1 MPGEA
6 VREMSTY
13 RDILKAAEAVHKALD
28 VMARSHPDD
37 DEGVHVAYTAIEAER
52 VALAI
57 GVLVNLYEPESR
69 A

>member
-1 MPGEA
+1 MAGEA

-13 RDILKAAEAVHKALD
+13 REILAAAQAVHKALD
-28 VMARSHPDD
+28 AMARSHPDD
-37 DEGVHVAYTAIEAER
+37 DEGVHAACTAIEAER
-52 VALAI
+52 AALAI

>member
-1 MPGEA
+1 MAGEA
-6 VREMSTY
+6 MSTY

-28 VMARSHPDD
+28 AMARSHPDD
-37 DEGVHVAYTAIEAER
+37 DEGVHAACTAIDAER

-57 GVLVNLYEPESR
+57 GVLVNLYEPEPR